1 VQKKTEP
8 CLLLRLDSIGAV
20 PETPDAEAL
29 DRLIAD
35 VRGGPEAPPA
45 AIARPSASS

>member
-1 VQKKTEP
+1 MVQKKTEP

-35 VRGGPEAPPA
+35 VRGPEAPPA